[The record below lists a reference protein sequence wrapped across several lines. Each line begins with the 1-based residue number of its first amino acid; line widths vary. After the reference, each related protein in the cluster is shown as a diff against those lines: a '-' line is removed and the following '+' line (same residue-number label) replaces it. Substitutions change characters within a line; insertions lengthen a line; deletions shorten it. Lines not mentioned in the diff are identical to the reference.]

1 MLDLIGHRLPSRLTL
16 QNISRNLA
24 FKFLTFDG
32 RHGNF
37 PHPHDRLV
45 HFEAHGTG
53 VFLWLPAALLLLQ
66 FHGVCG

>member
-1 MLDLIGHRLPSRLTL
+1 MRDLIGHRLPSRLTL

-37 PHPHDRLV
+37 PHPHDAYNIKESIKEVNYLV
-45 HFEAHGTG
+45 LIF
-53 VFLWLPAALLLLQ
+53 F
-66 FHGVCG
+66 